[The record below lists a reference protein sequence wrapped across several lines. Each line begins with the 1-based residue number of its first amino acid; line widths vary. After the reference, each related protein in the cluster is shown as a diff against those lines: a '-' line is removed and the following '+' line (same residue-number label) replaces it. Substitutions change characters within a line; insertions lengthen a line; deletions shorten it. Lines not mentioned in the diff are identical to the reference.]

1 MEAFDRLQLVNTDCS
16 IVLEIGDNLLFEQ
29 RAHVYVARQRVSQ
42 RLSDDR
48 LRACRAGAIATEQP
62 IANLMAH
69 KVMWVQGSRR
79 Q

>member
-16 IVLEIGDNLLFEQ
+16 IVLEIGANLLFEQ
-29 RAHVYVARQRVSQ
+29 RMFMLRACV
-42 RLSDDR
+42 SDDR